1 MSDLNSSLTWRL
13 VDNTWLLFTNNNY
26 EKSLPPSSSPSSS
39 PTTSSSS
46 SSLFYFSSRK
56 NESKGSMVYT
66 PDGYGIIQDFNQNMT
81 NVPVKVNN
89 KVVEYAVNQIL
100 VDLPLNLRLVMNGIS
115 QDEKII
121 VPVFFTT
128 RDLIEKIE
136 TTFSSDSSLS
146 SKIYFKGKEL
156 LKTSDHLEKLGI

>member
-26 EKSLPPSSSPSSS
+26 EKSLPPCSSPSSS